1 MSDLKERHYQETF
14 DAVTAQLTMRR
25 RLDALFDLK
34 ECKKLLHT
42 EYINDGNDFIG
53 RGTLQDIV
61 QDATIA
67 AYEVF
72 IAEWESETKPSSE
85 L

>member
-1 MSDLKERHYQETF
+1 MSDLKEKHYHNTF
-14 DAVTAQLTMRR
+14 DAVTAQLVMRR
-25 RLDALFDLK
+25 RLDKNFDLK
-34 ECKKLLHT
+34 ECKKMLHT

-67 AYEVF
+67 AYEAF
-72 IAEWESETKPSSE
+72 IAEWESETESSV
-85 L
+85 

>member
-1 MSDLKERHYQETF
+1 MIDLKEKHYQNTF
-14 DAVTAQLTMRR
+14 EAVIAQLTMRR
-25 RLDALFDLK
+25 RLDNDFDLD

-53 RGTLQDIV
+53 RGSLGDIV

-67 AYEVF
+67 AYEAF
-72 IAEWESETKPSSE
+72 IVEWESEINQSE
-85 L
+85 